1 MWVLLKDYRDLKRG
15 QTFESAEFGRDS
27 GYPVRIV
34 EFEGRMYKPDE
45 HIVVKLEDLEKR
57 HSILQQKLE
66 DLVDLLKIVRGEDLC
81 LQR

>member
-27 GYPVRIV
+27 GSPVRIV
-34 EFEGRMYKPDE
+34 EFEGKTYKPYE
-45 HIVVKLEDLEKR
+45 YIMVELEDLEKQ

-66 DLVDLLKIVRGEDLC
+66 DLADLLKIVKS
-81 LQR
+81 

>member
-15 QTFESAEFGRDS
+15 QTFEAAEFGRDS

-45 HIVVKLEDLEKR
+45 HIVVELADLEVRYSDLQEELEDLA
-57 HSILQQKLE
+57 
-66 DLVDLLKIVRGEDLC
+66 DLLEIVKR
-81 LQR
+81 